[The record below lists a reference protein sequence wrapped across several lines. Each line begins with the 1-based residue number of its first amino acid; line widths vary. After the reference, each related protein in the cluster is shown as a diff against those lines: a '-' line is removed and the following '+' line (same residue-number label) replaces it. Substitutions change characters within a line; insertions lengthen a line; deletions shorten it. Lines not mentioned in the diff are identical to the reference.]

1 MKLGI
6 FKHALPFLAGALP
19 AGGIVSTLAKAAIG
33 KAFGR
38 DPADADDAADMMA
51 KATPEQWE
59 ALQTEEHSFQV
70 KMATLNI
77 KSVEELARI
86 AAGDRD
92 SARQREIQI
101 RDSTPRV
108 LAYLYAAGFFV
119 TLAAHITFMTYI
131 VVEHVQLDTAV
142 LALILTPVSTLEGVL
157 IGMVLGSK
165 EYYFGSSAGSKG
177 KDDTIAKLSA

>member
-1 MKLGI
+1 MLGALKKVI
-6 FKHALPFLAGALP
+6 PFIAAALPG
-19 AGGIVSTLAKAAIG
+19 GGIVQQMALAAVGQALG
-33 KAFGR
+33 V
-38 DPADADDAADMMA
+38 PAPKDAGEATEALRN
-51 KATPEQWE
+51 ATPEQFA
-59 ALQTEEHSFQV
+59 ALQAEEHHFTLR
-70 KMATLNI
+70 MAALNI